1 MRPIKIELQA
11 FGPYAGHETVDFTK
25 MASSGLFLICGKTG
39 KGKTTILDAMT
50 FALYGRSSG
59 NGRNDFEAMRCTYAD
74 YDTATFVKFE
84 FENNG
89 EYYIFERW
97 LERKRKNLAPRYN
110 LMKKNESGAWEV
122 MYENPKKEDL
132 ENKAK
137 EIIGLEYEQF
147 RQVIVLPQGQFEKF
161 IMSKGDEKEKILT
174 SIFGMEKWGEYT
186 EKFYQDAKGRK
197 EELDKTKT
205 MVKNSLAEEGC
216 VSVGELEALLKGKNF
231 ELEDANEKYKDAD
244 YEGVIAKQD
253 ELIMLAERFERLHK
267 TEAYL
272 KSLEDKAGE
281 YKDRVNQVEAAERA
295 EKVGTLMV
303 AADRAKCELE
313 GRKRDEQNAI
323 AEAAIAKNA
332 FEVSMRKY
340 NTHVAAEASIEAKK
354 KVKIQFE
361 GKRSDY
367 QGLDAAVAEL
377 SGAKRELKAAYGK
390 VNIAKN
396 RCDKLASDVVALQ
409 NEYSRLSS
417 EHTQLLNA
425 YLAGI
430 TGELAEKLNE
440 GEACPVCGSTS
451 HPHKAVKAPGSVAKS
466 DVDRKKNEADAKY
479 KELNE
484 KSADKVEAEKAFKEG
499 TSNVSNRE
507 MAVATAE
514 AKLDAIR
521 KNLVNGIN
529 SSADLDI
536 AIRKLAKEIAD
547 YQNSEKILKDE
558 MSRRENDSTAKAA
571 KVEPAANERKSA
583 EIAFAAAKDAV
594 AKALSENGFATE
606 NDARNALLSEEDVNA
621 IKTRLNYYD
630 KSKYAAEDSISKLK
644 DELSGAVEPSKD
656 DCLRIKTEASD
667 AINSFNLKKG
677 ELGARIKSLN
687 DRFERIKVVNNGLDD
702 KLQEAEADLAFAK
715 SLRGDTGIGLQRYV
729 LGILFSSVIAAAN
742 KMLEMVHG
750 GRYKLFRSD
759 DKAQGSNKKG
769 LELKAFDKESQDSEG
784 RFVNTMSGGEKF
796 LVSLA
801 LSIGM
806 STVAQKG
813 GIKIEA
819 LFIDEG
825 FGSLD
830 EDSIGDA
837 MNVLNSIQEA
847 NSLVG
852 IISHVQLLQERI
864 STKVKVVE
872 TDTGNHI
879 VQSVG

>member
-1 MRPIKIELQA
+1 MRPVKIEFQA
-11 FGPYAGHETVDFTK
+11 FGPYAGHEIVDFAK
-25 MASSGLFLICGKTG
+25 MASNGLFLICGKTG
-39 KGKTTILDAMT
+39 TGKTTILDAMT
-50 FALYGRSSG
+50 FSLYGKSSG
-59 NGRNDFEAMRCTYAD
+59 NGRNDFEAMRCTNAD
-74 YDTATFVKFE
+74 YNTATFVKFE

-97 LERKRKNLAPRYN
+97 LERKRKNLSPRYN

-122 MYENPKKEDL
+122 MFENPKEKDL

-161 IMSKGDEKEKILT
+161 IMSKGDEKEEILT

-186 EKFYQDAKGRK
+186 EKFYQQAKARK
-197 EELDKTKT
+197 EELDEIKKEI
-205 MVKNSLAEEGC
+205 KNSLAEEGC
-216 VSVGELEALLKGKNF
+216 GSIGQLEALLKGKSF
-231 ELEDANEKYKDAD
+231 ELEDANEKYKNAD

-253 ELIMLAERFERLHK
+253 ELIKLAEHFQRLHDI
-267 TEAYL
+267 EAYL
-272 KSLEDKAGE
+272 KKLDEKAE
-281 YKDRVNQVEAAERA
+281 RRNDLTNQVEAAGRA
-295 EKVGTLMV
+295 EKVKTLML
-303 AADRAKCELE
+303 AADDARNALE
-313 GRKRDEQNAI
+313 GRRRDEQNAK
-323 AEAAIAKNA
+323 AEAQAAKNA
-332 FEVSMRKY
+332 FDESVRKY
-340 NTHVAAEASIEAKK
+340 NAHVAAEAEIEAKK
-354 KVKIQFE
+354 SVKIQYE

-367 QGLDAAVAEL
+367 QGLDAAEAEL
-377 SGAKRELKAAYGK
+377 RGARRELEAANGK
-390 VNIAKN
+390 VNVAKN
-396 RCDKLASDVVALQ
+396 HCDKLASDVVALQ

-451 HPHKAVKAPGSVAKS
+451 HPHKAVRTTDSVPKS
-466 DVDRKKNEADAKY
+466 EVDRKKKAADAKY
-479 KELNE
+479 NELNAR
-484 KSADKVEAEKAFKEG
+484 SADKVEAERVLKAE
-499 TSNVSNRE
+499 TDNVSSRE
-507 MAVATAE
+507 RDVATAE
-514 AKLDAIR
+514 AKLDVIR
-521 KNLVNGIN
+521 RSLVEGIN
-529 SSADLDI
+529 SLADLD
-536 AIRKLAKEIAD
+536 ATIRKLEKEIAD
-547 YQNSEKILKDE
+547 YQDLEKILKNE
-558 MSRRENDSTAKAA
+558 MSRRENDSTGKAA
-571 KVEPAANERKSA
+571 RVEPAANERKTA
-583 EIAFAAAKDAV
+583 EIALDESKNAIAR
-594 AKALSENGFATE
+594 ALSENGFATE
-606 NDARNALLSEEDVNA
+606 AEARNALLSEEDVKA
-621 IKTRLNYYD
+621 IKTKINDYD
-630 KSKYAAEDSISKLK
+630 KAKFAAEDSISKLK
-644 DELSGAVEPSKD
+644 AELSGAVEPNMD
-656 DCLRIKTEASD
+656 ECLRIKNEAAD
-667 AINSFNLKKG
+667 AINSFNTKKG
-677 ELGARIKSLN
+677 ELNGRIRSLS
-687 DRFERIKVVNNGLDD
+687 DRLDRIKVKNNGLDD
-702 KLQEAEADLAFAK
+702 KLHEAEADLAFAK

-729 LGILFSSVIAAAN
+729 LGILFSSVVAAAN

-759 DKAQGSNKKG
+759 DRAKGSNKKG
-769 LELKAFDKESQDSEG
+769 LELKAFDKNSQDSEG

-813 GIKIEA
+813 GIKIDA

-864 STKVKVVE
+864 STKIKVVQ